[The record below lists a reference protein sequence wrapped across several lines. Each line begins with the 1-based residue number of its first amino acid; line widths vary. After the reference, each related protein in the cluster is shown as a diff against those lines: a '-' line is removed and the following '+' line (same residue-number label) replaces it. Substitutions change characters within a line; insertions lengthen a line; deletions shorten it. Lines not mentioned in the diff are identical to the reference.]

1 MNNRQSKIKSNDAI
15 NVWSYAEFGGKY
27 KKKEKRNI
35 NRKRRAILKHD
46 LLKVRKESDQ

>member
-35 NRKRRAILKHD
+35 NRKRRAVLKND
-46 LLKVRKESDQ
+46 LLSIRKDIE